1 VTFAV
6 VSSANPSTYG
16 SPVTLTITTTG
27 SQAGVTPTGTLTV
40 SDSLGWTAQT
50 IPLVS
55 GVATLTTSTLP
66 AGTNTLTIVYNGDVH
81 YQIIKGTGAI
91 TSSKTATK

>member
-1 VTFAV
+1 MTFAV
-6 VSSANPSTYG
+6 VSSANPSIYG

-27 SQAGVTPTGTLTV
+27 SESGVTPTGTLTV

-91 TSSKTATK
+91 TSSKTASK

>member
-1 VTFAV
+1 
-6 VSSANPSTYG
+6 
-16 SPVTLTITTTG
+16 
-27 SQAGVTPTGTLTV
+27 
-40 SDSLGWTAQT
+40 
-50 IPLVS
+50 VS